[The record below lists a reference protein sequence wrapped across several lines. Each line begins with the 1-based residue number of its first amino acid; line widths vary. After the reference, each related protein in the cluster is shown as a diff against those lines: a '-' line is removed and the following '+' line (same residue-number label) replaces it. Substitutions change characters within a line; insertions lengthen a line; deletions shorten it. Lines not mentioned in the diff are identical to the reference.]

1 MHRVGKVILYL
12 LIYWAKIRPNHEV
25 YIVDSD
31 RMGNILSGQ
40 TRMAGRNQHVGPT
53 LVFQSSPPLK
63 HNNKA
68 RPIYD
73 YSKQKWEVEVEEE
86 EVEEDP
92 TPAEAAVETRKPV
105 KEVQLLEK
113 HFSSK
118 VDSYLIGVL
127 PPPIAIQVLSLFD
140 CSEI

>member
-1 MHRVGKVILYL
+1 MK
-12 LIYWAKIRPNHEV
+12 

-31 RMGNILSGQ
+31 WMGNILSGQ
-40 TRMAGRNQHVGPT
+40 TRIAGRNQHVGPT

-63 HNNKA
+63 HNNN
-68 RPIYD
+68 RSIHD
-73 YSKQKWEVEVEEE
+73 YSNQKQKWEVEVEEE

-92 TPAEAAVETRKPV
+92 TPAEAVVEIQKPV
-105 KEVQLLEK
+105 KEVQLVEK

-127 PPPIAIQVLSLFD
+127 PLPIAIQVLFLFD
-140 CSEI
+140 FS